1 MLPTTEK
8 KISSEEKPTESSEEM
23 SEEMKLEK
31 IKSIIKSK
39 SSNFFE
45 IFEIISFLGS
55 GSESEVYKVYLKE
68 YKTYIAVKFIFISQ
82 SKKINESEIN
92 ISFKL
97 RHRNILSFHF
107 CGEIMPNEL
116 YCIAMEHAHF
126 GNMILFM
133 HRFLRQRVLSESLLC
148 FFSYQ
153 ILQGIKHCHKNG
165 ICHMDI
171 KPQNIVID
179 DHLIP
184 KLIDFSI
191 SVDYSRYNSEAKIK
205 LPFKGTNLFMA
216 PEIIL
221 QKYVLI
227 RDINKID
234 LYSLGVSL
242 YILTFGFYP
251 YGLVP
256 EDKDKYHN
264 VIIKIHNYDGLN
276 FNNRKVPLSPG
287 FVDFLKKLL
296 DFNLEKRINIEQALS
311 HYWIKGADIL
321 MEEKEKLNNGNK
333 FLNYL
338 NSEHFRNFNEYLKNY
353 K

>member
-1 MLPTTEK
+1 
-8 KISSEEKPTESSEEM
+8 
-23 SEEMKLEK
+23 
-31 IKSIIKSK
+31 
-39 SSNFFE
+39 
-45 IFEIISFLGS
+45 
-55 GSESEVYKVYLKE
+55 
-68 YKTYIAVKFIFISQ
+68 
-82 SKKINESEIN
+82 
-92 ISFKL
+92 
-97 RHRNILSFHF
+97 
-107 CGEIMPNEL
+107 
-116 YCIAMEHAHF
+116 
-126 GNMILFM
+126 
-133 HRFLRQRVLSESLLC
+133 
-148 FFSYQ
+148 
-153 ILQGIKHCHKNG
+153 
-165 ICHMDI
+165 MDI
-171 KPQNIVID
+171 NPQNIVID

-242 YILTFGFYP
+242 YILAFGFYP

-338 NSEHFRNFNEYLKNY
+338 NLEHFRNFNEYLKNY